1 MSAFR
6 GKVLTMC
13 AKNRQTFILFNL
25 SLVTFL
31 VMLGLSFVAPIL
43 PSYAESFQVSYIQV
57 GLVISSF
64 AITRMILD
72 IPTGFVL
79 KRVDKRLVMMLGLVL
94 IVLSSIIAGA
104 APNYDVL
111 LLGRTIEGAGSALY
125 VTTATV
131 FLAQIAG
138 EEKRGKVMGTYSGI
152 LLLGAIFGPTFGG
165 VIASAYG
172 IRAPF
177 FAYAIA
183 VGAGLIPTFILPKL
197 PVPNNSSSSQNSRST
212 FHDIRSILLYP
223 SFFLAT
229 LATFTLFFMRTGVRS
244 MLVPLF
250 AANNLGLDS
259 NEIGIVLTLA
269 GITTALTMVPMGSL
283 SDRVGRRNPLIVCL
297 LLTAAVT
304 LWVPY
309 TNGLLLLS
317 LSMAAYGAVIGLSGP
332 IAAFVTD
339 VSPPGELELSMSL
352 YRMISDIGFVGG
364 PLILGYLADTSGTL
378 ALIGTSSAH
387 IGVIP
392 FAVAAL
398 LAVAVGL
405 SLFKANDPVKQGRRS
420 RHEGLAI
427 PELRCVQNPN
437 ST

>member
-1 MSAFR
+1 
-6 GKVLTMC
+6 
-13 AKNRQTFILFNL
+13 
-25 SLVTFL
+25 
-31 VMLGLSFVAPIL
+31 MLGLSFVAPIL
-43 PSYAESFQVSYIQV
+43 PSYAESFQVSYVQV

-72 IPTGFVL
+72 IPTGFIL
-79 KRVDKRLVMMLGLVL
+79 KRVDKKQVMMLGLSL
-94 IVLSSIIAGA
+94 IVISSVIAGA
-104 APNYDVL
+104 APDYNVL

-131 FLAQIAG
+131 FLAQIAAK
-138 EEKRGKVMGTYSGI
+138 EKRGKIMGTYSGI

-165 VIASAYG
+165 VIATAYG

-183 VGAGLIPTFILPKL
+183 VGAGLIPTYILPKM
-197 PVPNNSSSSQNSRST
+197 PASNNASKSENLRSS
-212 FHDIRSILLYP
+212 FHEIRSIMFYP

-250 AANNLGLDS
+250 AANNLGLNSSD
-259 NEIGIVLTLA
+259 IGLVLTLA
-269 GITTALTMVPMGSL
+269 GITTAVTMVPMGSV
-283 SDRVGRRNPLIVCL
+283 SDKIGRRNPLILCL

-304 LWVPY
+304 LWIPY
-309 TNGLLLLS
+309 TNNLLLLS

-339 VSPPGELELSMSL
+339 VSPPGKLEMSMSL
-352 YRMISDIGFVGG
+352 YRLISDVGFLGG
-364 PLILGYLADTSGTL
+364 PLLLGYLVDTSGTL
-378 ALIGTSSAH
+378 AIVGTSSAQ

-398 LAVAVGL
+398 IAIVVGL
-405 SLFKANDPVKQGRRS
+405 SLFRSKDPVKD
-420 RHEGLAI
+420 
-427 PELRCVQNPN
+427 N
-437 ST
+437 SLCDF